1 MSDQS
6 FNNDA
11 GLSKLRSHLDTEQ
24 YGAGTVS
31 QYMAVARRF
40 LADLNKQRVAI
51 TAVRPEDI
59 DRYLQQAPWMY
70 PLRHEDSPD
79 YRHWRSTPIHM
90 LLRLVQGR
98 WPPVST
104 SITSA
109 AIVQQEICEAYS
121 VWMIALRGLPL
132 PSRLASM
139 GPRSADR
146 GILRRPFRLL
156 AAKAG
161 FNGAAIS

>member
-6 FNNDA
+6 LNNDA

-40 LADLNKQRVAI
+40 LADLNKQGVAI

-79 YRHWRSTPIHM
+79 YRHWRSTPINM
-90 LLRLVQGR
+90 LLRVVQGR
-98 WPPVST
+98 WPRGGSKLSP
-104 SITSA
+104 
-109 AIVQQEICEAYS
+109 QQEIH
-121 VWMIALRGLPL
+121 
-132 PSRLASM
+132 
-139 GPRSADR
+139 
-146 GILRRPFRLL
+146 
-156 AAKAG
+156 
-161 FNGAAIS
+161 